1 MFLIDYNTHPLHT
14 VHAHAEIIY
23 TMSQLT
29 ILNEIEQL
37 PADALF
43 GIKQRY
49 GQDDRATKVDLGIGA
64 YRDNTGKPWLL
75 PAVRAAEQKIHSDVA
90 TYNHEYLP
98 ITGLP
103 ALTKG
108 AAQVLF
114 GEELVNE
121 HSDRIVTVQSI
132 SGTGALHIAAKF
144 LSKFFSS
151 KKIYLS
157 DPTWANH
164 KAIFEAQG
172 LTTTTYPYWNAATKS
187 LRFQEFLHA
196 IETAPEGSV
205 FVLHACAHNPTG
217 LDPTEEQW
225 TELIDAIAKYD
236 HIALFD
242 SAYQGFA
249 SGSLSKDAYAVR
261 LGMKKLALASPILVC
276 QSFAKN
282 VGMYGERV
290 GCFHIVLPNQ
300 SEETT
305 AVVKP
310 AVQSQLAKIVRSEVS
325 NPPAYGAKIVGTILA
340 DDVLTNQWYTD
351 MITMSSRI
359 QTMRVSLRNALINLK
374 TPGTWDHIVEQCG
387 MFSFT
392 GLSPEMVKRLEEE
405 HAVYMVGSGRAS
417 IAGLNEGNVEYVANA
432 IDEVV
437 RHYLTQSK
445 L

>member
-1 MFLIDYNTHPLHT
+1 MSTPPPKDSTRVHP
-14 VHAHAEIIY
+14 I
-23 TMSQLT
+23 MSQLT
-29 ILNEIEQL
+29 LLNDLQEL

-49 GQDDRATKVDLGIGA
+49 AQDTREPKVDLGIGA
-64 YRDNTGKPWLL
+64 YRDNTGKPWVL
-75 PAVRAAEQKIHSDVA
+75 PAVKLAEEKIHADVN

-103 ALTKG
+103 ALDKG

-114 GEELVNE
+114 GEELATE
-121 HSDRIVTVQSI
+121 HEDRIVTVQSI

-144 LSKFFSS
+144 ISKFFIS

-172 LTTTTYPYWNAATKS
+172 LITDTYPYWDAATKS
-187 LRFQEFLHA
+187 LRFQEFLQS
-196 IETAPEGSV
+196 IEDAPEGSV

-225 TELIDAIAKYD
+225 AELIDAIAKYN

-261 LGMKKLALASPILVC
+261 LGMKKLALASPIFVC

-300 SEETT
+300 SEETN
-305 AVVKP
+305 AIVKP

-340 DDVLTNQWYTD
+340 DPVLTNHWYDD

-359 QTMRVSLRNALINLK
+359 QKMRVSLRDALVELK
-374 TPGTWDHIVEQCG
+374 TPGNWDHIVQQCG

-405 HAVYMVGSGRAS
+405 HAVYLVGSGRAS
-417 IAGLNEGNVEYVANA
+417 IAGLNDGNVEYVAKA

-437 RHYLTQSK
+437 RHSMTQSK